1 MLHLTWLFQNMYQE
15 LTEYAVLW
23 SRDYAVYY
31 QLPHD
36 ISNVFFDVGFDES
49 LCALETEETGD
60 EEFFEALCRVSLYDI
75 KKSAFYRADP
85 ETMKQ
90 LQVRAVRCFQHEFSG
105 MKKPDL
111 IAQAY
116 GLVHKNSHRMF
127 AHSVFYDYRQY
138 EKYAYPVSALC
149 TFSCTAGQWTV
160 EAPGSVSY
168 AQKQKSRLIGDICR
182 EVDRIGREKTGF
194 KHSLSSKT
202 FNIYITE
209 TIGKVA
215 DEYLEEQRE
224 AEKPEFT
231 IDMSRLKAIREDAA
245 HTCDR
250 LITEEEESIPGADLP
265 SDIPGTAGIGL
276 TLPERVEEAA
286 NQIETAAEAGEDRKE
301 LPEAGEDR
309 EEFTEAGN
317 RTDTG
322 TDVRLSREQR
332 AFLILLLR
340 KENWKAYLSERH
352 LSVSILADEINDAF
366 MEEIGDTILE
376 MEADIPVII
385 EDYREDIENLLG
397 IQQ

>member
-1 MLHLTWLFQNMYQE
+1 M
-15 LTEYAVLW
+15 
-23 SRDYAVYY
+23 
-31 QLPHD
+31 
-36 ISNVFFDVGFDES
+36 
-49 LCALETEETGD
+49 
-60 EEFFEALCRVSLYDI
+60 
-75 KKSAFYRADP
+75 
-85 ETMKQ
+85 
-90 LQVRAVRCFQHEFSG
+90 
-105 MKKPDL
+105 
-111 IAQAY
+111 
-116 GLVHKNSHRMF
+116 
-127 AHSVFYDYRQY
+127 
-138 EKYAYPVSALC
+138 
-149 TFSCTAGQWTV
+149 
-160 EAPGSVSY
+160 
-168 AQKQKSRLIGDICR
+168 
-182 EVDRIGREKTGF
+182 
-194 KHSLSSKT
+194 
-202 FNIYITE
+202 
-209 TIGKVA
+209 A

-276 TLPERVEEAA
+276 TLPERVDEAA

-352 LSVSILADEINDAF
+352 LSVSILTDEINDAF